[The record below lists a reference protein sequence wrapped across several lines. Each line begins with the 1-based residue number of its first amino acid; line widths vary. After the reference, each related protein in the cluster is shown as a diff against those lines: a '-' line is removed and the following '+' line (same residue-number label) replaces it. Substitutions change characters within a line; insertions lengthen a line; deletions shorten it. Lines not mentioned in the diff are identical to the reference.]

1 MDTQIPSNTQLLESA
16 KNGDADSLGVLLER
30 YRPYLRLLAL
40 RYIAGAIST
49 RVDPSD
55 VIQQTCLDVHLEIA
69 NFRGS
74 HEAQWSSWLRRILEN
89 NVHQVIRRHIQTQK
103 RTVKKESRVDETPS
117 GSVLDRGRFVANV
130 ISPSHQAMNDERAV
144 RLVGMLEDLGAGQRE
159 AIRLRFL
166 EGNSL
171 SEIALIMDR
180 TEMAV
185 AGLVKR
191 GLRKLREQQS
201 KYNPLEESRY

>member
-1 MDTQIPSNTQLLESA
+1 MNTPVPSNSQLLENA
-16 KNGDADSLGVLLER
+16 KNGDAESLGVLLER

-40 RYIAGAIST
+40 RYMAGAIPT

-55 VIQQTCLDVHLEIA
+55 VVQQTCLDVYLEMA

-89 NVHQVIRRHIQTQK
+89 NVYQVIRRHIQTQK
-103 RTVKKESRVDETPS
+103 RTVTKEAQVDETPS
-117 GSVLDRGRFVANV
+117 GSVLDRGRFVAND
-130 ISPSHQAMNDERAV
+130 ISPSHQAMKAERAV
-144 RLVGMLEDLGAGQRE
+144 RLAGMLEDLVGGQRE

-166 EGNSL
+166 EGNSM
-171 SEIALIMDR
+171 SEIALAMDR

-201 KYNPLEESRY
+201 KHNPLEESRY

>member
-1 MDTQIPSNTQLLESA
+1 MNTPVPSNSQLLENA
-16 KNGDADSLGVLLER
+16 KNGDAESLGVLLER
-30 YRPYLRLLAL
+30 YRPYLRLLAR
-40 RYIAGAIST
+40 RYMAGAIPT

-55 VIQQTCLDVHLEIA
+55 VIQQTCLDVYLEMA

-74 HEAQWSSWLRRILEN
+74 HESQWSSWLRRILEN
-89 NVHQVIRRHIQTQK
+89 NVYQVIRRHIQTQK
-103 RTVKKESRVDETPS
+103 RTVRKEAKVDEPPS
-117 GSVLDRGRFVANV
+117 GSVLDRDRFVAND
-130 ISPSHQAMNDERAV
+130 ISPSLQAMKDERAG
-144 RLVGMLEDLGAGQRE
+144 RLAGMLEDLVLGQRE

-166 EGNSL
+166 EENSL
-171 SEIALIMDR
+171 SEIALAMDR

-201 KYNPLEESRY
+201 KHNPLEESRY

>member
-1 MDTQIPSNTQLLESA
+1 MNTPVPSNSQLLENA
-16 KNGDADSLGVLLER
+16 KNGDAESLGVLLER

-40 RYIAGAIST
+40 RYMAGAIPT

-55 VIQQTCLDVHLEIA
+55 VIQQTCLDVHLEME
-69 NFRGS
+69 NFRGI

-103 RTVKKESRVDETPS
+103 RTVKKEAKADETPS
-117 GSVLDRGRFVANV
+117 GSVLDRGRFVAND
-130 ISPSHQAMNDERAV
+130 ISPSHQAMNGERAV
-144 RLVGMLEDLGAGQRE
+144 RLAGMLEDLGVGQRE

-171 SEIALIMDR
+171 SEIALAMDR

>member
-1 MDTQIPSNTQLLESA
+1 M
-16 KNGDADSLGVLLER
+16 
-30 YRPYLRLLAL
+30 
-40 RYIAGAIST
+40 AGAIPT

-55 VIQQTCLDVHLEIA
+55 VIQQTCLDVYLEMA

-89 NVHQVIRRHIQTQK
+89 NVYQVIRRHIQTQK
-103 RTVKKESRVDETPS
+103 RTVTKEAKVDETPS
-117 GSVLDRGRFVANV
+117 GSVLDRGRFVAND
-130 ISPSHQAMNDERAV
+130 ISPSHQAMKDERAV
-144 RLVGMLEDLGAGQRE
+144 RLAGMLEDLVGGQRE

-166 EGNSL
+166 EGNSM
-171 SEIALIMDR
+171 SEIALAMDR

-201 KYNPLEESRY
+201 KHNPLEESRY

>member
-1 MDTQIPSNTQLLESA
+1 MDLQVPSNSQLLKSA

-40 RYIAGAIST
+40 RYIAGAISM

-117 GSVLDRGRFVANV
+117 GSVLDRGRFVAND
-130 ISPSHQAMNDERAV
+130 ISPSHQAMAGERLKVLAD
-144 RLVGMLEDLGAGQRE
+144 MLGDLAGAQRE

-171 SEIALIMDR
+171 SEIAVAMDR
-180 TEMAV
+180 TETAV

-201 KYNPLEESRY
+201 RHNLLEESRY

>member
-1 MDTQIPSNTQLLESA
+1 MDTQVPSNSQLLENA

-30 YRPYLRLLAL
+30 YRPYLLLL
-40 RYIAGAIST
+40 TQRYLTGPIST

-55 VIQQTCLDVHLEIA
+55 VIQQTCLDVYLEMA

-103 RTVKKESRVDETPS
+103 RTVKKEAKVDETPS
-117 GSVLDRGRFVANV
+117 GSVLDQDRFVAND
-130 ISPSHQAMNDERAV
+130 ISPSHRAMKGERAV
-144 RLVGMLEDLGAGQRE
+144 RLAGMLEDLVAGQRE

-171 SEIALIMDR
+171 TEIALAMDR